1 MSALVRQQLHR
12 IMLRRGWRGRGE
24 AVRLVVEMA
33 AVRALVGTV
42 DRGGESSSGLAVA
55 MSAAAL
61 VVAGR
66 EVARAA
72 VKTAA
77 AARAR
82 GCGVAGRD
90 GVMWSGAE
98 QGVPDPSQAAS
109 AHPFAVL
116 CMVIL

>member
-24 AVRLVVEMA
+24 AVRLVVEMG

-61 VVAGR
+61 VVAALVVAGR

-72 VKTAA
+72 KRGPKTGHDITA
-77 AARAR
+77 
-82 GCGVAGRD
+82 CT
-90 GVMWSGAE
+90 
-98 QGVPDPSQAAS
+98 
-109 AHPFAVL
+109 
-116 CMVIL
+116 